1 MSSNSHITPNS
12 TLGIIGAGNI
22 GQAFA
27 TRLAAARIDTI
38 ISNSRGPE
46 TLIDTAK
53 ALGPTVR
60 AGTVQEAARAD
71 IVFVSVYWPQL
82 ETALSGL
89 PAWDGRIVIDANNPV
104 IQPGFRMAELN
115 GRTSSEVL
123 ADMLPGARLVKAF
136 NTLPT
141 AVLASDPRTAGG
153 NRVVFLSG
161 NDAQAKA
168 EVAALAT
175 RLGFAPVDLGGLS
188 VGGRLQQFPGGPLPG
203 LNLLKLE

>member
-1 MSSNSHITPNS
+1 M
-12 TLGIIGAGNI
+12 
-22 GQAFA
+22 
-27 TRLAAARIDTI
+27 
-38 ISNSRGPE
+38 
-46 TLIDTAK
+46 
-53 ALGPTVR
+53 R

-89 PAWDGRIVIDANNPV
+89 PDWNGRLVIDANNPV
-104 IQPGFRMAELN
+104 IQPGFRLAELN
-115 GRTSSEVL
+115 GRTSSEVV

-161 NDAQAKA
+161 DDAQAKA
-168 EVAALAT
+168 EVAALAE
-175 RLGFAPVDLGGLS
+175 RLGFAPVDLGSLS
-188 VGGRLQQFPGGPLPG
+188 AGGRLQQFPGGPLPG